1 MEYLFLRRR
10 NKSSISERQKHL
22 LSKAVEK
29 QWKEDFVRKGVEG
42 RKMDLEIYKS
52 LLYQLEI
59 RMVFLDASL
68 SLKKLSTL
76 VGTNQTYM
84 SNVVN
89 RYFGCNMNGVIN
101 TYRIEYAKELL
112 RSGKCLI
119 KDISERCGFASK
131 SYPMIHR
138 QWWKPTYQPC
148 IGNFFSVEFQ
158 CLIIPFR

>member
-89 RYFGCNMNGVIN
+89 RYFGVSGFSWLVSF
-101 TYRIEYAKELL
+101 LL
-112 RSGKCLI
+112 
-119 KDISERCGFASK
+119 
-131 SYPMIHR
+131 
-138 QWWKPTYQPC
+138 
-148 IGNFFSVEFQ
+148 SV
-158 CLIIPFR
+158 